1 MTQRKIALSIMTLSL
16 TTLGIMTHQ
25 NDTKKN
31 STQHIAIGNNSSKQY
46 DIEIMTLNKIILS
59 IKTVRIMTLSI

>member
-31 STQHIAIGNNSSKQY
+31 STQHIAIENNSTNFQLMILSK
-46 DIEIMTLNKIILS
+46 IAFS
-59 IKTVRIMTLSI
+59 IKTLRIMTLSI